1 MYKDLKMNDTV
12 NYMKIIF
19 VGLSFRAQLQHMQL
33 CQVIHALNNPSSAVG
48 MH

>member
-12 NYMKIIF
+12 NYMKIII

-33 CQVIHALNNPSSAVG
+33 CQVIHTLNNPSSAVG
-48 MH
+48 MQ